1 MRFLYLFVFF
11 IFCLYSHYRYNC
23 SLFDCDIPSVSPP
36 PCPNYVVQRTFCSY
50 NYVTV
55 DLIKIILLIFLWA
68 IFLLLNI
75 IRINVRH
82 VNFRWNLSIL
92 PRRYETIFLVSHTFK
107 MWVYI
112 CTFMSLYE
120 PFLLVFAIDKTF
132 LLYFPKKNT
141 LVAFNKCLYSKIH
154 STCFLTFKHLIMSI
168 VVFISTFPTIPC
180 ATIWYFQLVIYLSND
195 ISKNPGPHFQ
205 NNFFNFMSWN
215 LNSLAKDNFHRVS
228 LIEAHNSCFNYDLI
242 SICETSLN
250 NSVKLPETLL
260 DEYTFVPVNNLT
272 NTRRGGVG
280 LFYRNSLP
288 LIIRNDLS
296 FGESIVV
303 EVKFGRKKIFFYCFV
318 SKSCH

>member
-1 MRFLYLFVFF
+1 
-11 IFCLYSHYRYNC
+11 
-23 SLFDCDIPSVSPP
+23 
-36 PCPNYVVQRTFCSY
+36 
-50 NYVTV
+50 
-55 DLIKIILLIFLWA
+55 
-68 IFLLLNI
+68 
-75 IRINVRH
+75 
-82 VNFRWNLSIL
+82 
-92 PRRYETIFLVSHTFK
+92 
-107 MWVYI
+107 
-112 CTFMSLYE
+112 
-120 PFLLVFAIDKTF
+120 
-132 LLYFPKKNT
+132 
-141 LVAFNKCLYSKIH
+141 
-154 STCFLTFKHLIMSI
+154 MSI
-168 VVFISTFPTIPC
+168 VVFISTFLTIPC

-205 NNFFNFMSWN
+205 NNFFNFMSCN

-250 NSVKLPETLL
+250 DSVKLTETLL

-303 EVKFGRKKIFFYCFV
+303 EVKFGRKKFFFYCFV